1 MRTHYFTG
9 PRVLKSAFGV
19 ALALSV
25 ALAGCESAPSDSYA
39 AAQEAVAN
47 GEPRTALE
55 LIDAES
61 AQDSNKPEIGML
73 AGDIALAL
81 GNADRAVTEFK
92 RVAEGP
98 ASSSLAKAKLAE
110 AQVMAN
116 YMGAAKVS
124 VANLTFDVPAAYT
137 AAIAYALS
145 QGDGDNA
152 AAKLEEGLEK
162 FPDNP
167 RLVTIDAERLYSQV
181 EPEAARERLQPVL
194 RLTPPVAQA
203 HMLAGRMA
211 LANRDPDAA
220 STHFQAALKSQP
232 NNQTA
237 MLAMAAVAKDKG
249 DKRQSANWIDKANQA
264 GDPHPI
270 GLLFAAQMAYE
281 VGNLDRAFELVELV
295 PPAMAGEPNFARL
308 RGFVDAARGQYGAAI
323 LPLKSYLDEASDD
336 YDARRTLA
344 MAYAEEGELT
354 NAWETIEP
362 ILRDPQADASAL
374 TLALKLSEATGR
386 GDKAAIQTAL
396 ANRQNS
402 ADLSKQLRAAGVA
415 IRAGDWTKADG
426 IYTPLVDGAGAN
438 DAVLLNNAAAVK
450 SELGDHAAAI
460 ALGRRA
466 LAIAPESPQVLD
478 TLGWALWREGKSV
491 QEARDLL
498 TKAAKFAPSN
508 PEIAEHWAI
517 AHKEA

>member
-1 MRTHYFTG
+1 MRKHPLSRPYLSPT
-9 PRVLKSAFGV
+9 VFGV
-19 ALALSV
+19 ALALSL
-25 ALAGCESAPSDSYA
+25 ALAGCESAPSDPYA
-39 AAQEAVAN
+39 AAQHAVAN

-55 LIDAES
+55 LIDAAS
-61 AQDSNKPEIGML
+61 AQDPNNPEVGML

-92 RVAEGP
+92 RVAEGL

-116 YMGAAKVS
+116 YMGAAKAS
-124 VANLTFDVPAAYT
+124 VAQLTFDVPAAYT

-145 QGDGDNA
+145 QGDGDTA
-152 AAKLEEGLEK
+152 TAQLEEGLEK
-162 FPDNP
+162 FPEDP

-181 EPEAARERLQPVL
+181 EPEAALERLKPVL
-194 RLTPPVAQA
+194 RLKPPVAQA

-211 LANRDPDAA
+211 LARRDPSAA

-249 DKRQSANWIDKANQA
+249 DTEQSANWIDKANQA

-281 VGNLDRAFELVELV
+281 TGNFDRAFELIELV

-344 MAYAEEGELT
+344 MAYAEEGEFT

-374 TLALKLSEATGR
+374 TLALNLSEATGR
-386 GDKAAIQTAL
+386 GDKAAIQKAL
-396 ANRQNS
+396 ANRQSS
-402 ADLSKQLRAAGVA
+402 ADLSNELRAAGEA
-415 IRAGDWTKADG
+415 IRAGNWAKADG
-426 IYTPLVDGAGAN
+426 IYAPLVDGAGTN

-450 SELGDHAAAI
+450 SELGDHAAAVT
-460 ALGRRA
+460 LGRRA

-478 TLGWALWREGKSV
+478 TLGWALWRKGNNV

-498 TKAAKFAPSN
+498 TKAAKFAPTN